1 VADTLCQQRKRDGE
15 PQEQQTDS
23 GPSRGKHGEESLH
36 AEQSAL
42 VSSGGVAHSRIVRG
56 IPFGRSASLVGRV
69 ITNVRPRLLR
79 IAARVAYKISEP
91 DLRNGSNIVS
101 TTPHD
106 GVIRIMTADD
116 HQLLRE
122 GIAAVL
128 SDQADMTLIGEA
140 GSGREAIETFRRLRP
155 DVTLM
160 DLRMP
165 DISGIEAICAIR
177 AEFPNA
183 RIIVLTTYAGDVQAA
198 AALKA
203 GAAGYLLKGLVR
215 KELIETIRAVHAGKR
230 RVPAEIATEIAE
242 HVADDALTERETE
255 VLRRVAAGKSNKL
268 IAVELNISEGT
279 VKTHM
284 KSILPKLDASDRTH
298 AVMIALKRGIL
309 DL

>member
-1 VADTLCQQRKRDGE
+1 MMNTSRDPQR
-15 PQEQQTDS
+15 
-23 GPSRGKHGEESLH
+23 
-36 AEQSAL
+36 
-42 VSSGGVAHSRIVRG
+42 
-56 IPFGRSASLVGRV
+56 
-69 ITNVRPRLLR
+69 
-79 IAARVAYKISEP
+79 
-91 DLRNGSNIVS
+91 
-101 TTPHD
+101 
-106 GVIRIMTADD
+106 IRILVVDD

-128 SDQADMTLIGEA
+128 ESQEDMTLVAEA
-140 GSGREAIETFRRLRP
+140 NNGREALESFRRHRP

-165 DISGIEAICAIR
+165 DMNGIEAIAAIR

-183 RIIVLTTYAGDVQAA
+183 RIVVLTTYSGDVQAA

-203 GAAGYLLKGLVR
+203 GAVGYLLKSLVR
-215 KELIETIRAVHAGKR
+215 KELIETIRTVHAGKR
-230 RVPAEIATEIAE
+230 RVPPEIATDIAE
-242 HVADDALTERETE
+242 HVADDALTAREIE
-255 VLRRVAAGKSNKL
+255 VLRRVAAGHSNKL
-268 IAVELNISEGT
+268 IAAELDISEGT